1 MERSDDMPTL
11 DKMEIP
17 RPENWQDFERI
28 VECYTTIRW
37 FGCNAV
43 MCGSSGQ
50 NQRGVDI
57 YLRDKN
63 KDFIGIQCKRV
74 TRLPYKSI
82 EQEIEKAE
90 GFRPVLKYYI
100 IATTVKRNAELQ
112 EKVNVLNLQRNQ
124 VGTFTVEIIFW
135 EDIIGLL
142 KTDKKVLEQLYPEL
156 FHTGFGE
163 EKIVINTGNNNGS
176 ITGKVVNI
184 YQGKNAG
191 KQPVKRYID
200 GTVGSNPLQIAYI
213 RHLIE
218 RYKEYKEEDFD
229 DKNQMKYSLIYKSIQ
244 KETGFKWDETPS
256 ELFDDLCE
264 YLQHRIDNT
273 RIGRI
278 KKKGGNKVYS
288 TFEEFIAKKTKRK
301 FPNE

>member
-1 MERSDDMPTL
+1 MPTL

-28 VECYTTIRW
+28 VECYAAIRW
-37 FGCNAV
+37 SGCNVV

-57 YLRDKN
+57 YIRDAN

-74 TRLPYKSI
+74 TRLPFKSI

-90 GFRPVLKYYI
+90 GFRPVLKHFVF
-100 IATTVKRNAELQ
+100 ATTVKRSAELQ
-112 EKVNVLNLQRNQ
+112 EKVNILSLQRAQ
-124 VGTFTVEIIFW
+124 IGAFTVDVIFW

-156 FHTGFGE
+156 FHTGLGE
-163 EKIVINTGNNNGS
+163 GQIIINTGRNNGS

-184 YQGKNAG
+184 YKDGKAG
-191 KQPVKRYID
+191 KQHEKRYID
-200 GTVGSNPLQIAYI
+200 GTVGSNPLQIAYV
-213 RHLIE
+213 RHLID
-218 RYKEYKEEDFD
+218 RYKEFKKADFED
-229 DKNQMKYSLIYKSIQ
+229 KSQMKSPIIYVAIQ
-244 KETGFKWDETPS
+244 RETGFKWDETPS
-256 ELFDDLCE
+256 ELFNDLCE
-264 YLQHRIDNT
+264 YLQRRIDNT

-278 KKKGGNKVYS
+278 QKKGGNKIYS
-288 TFEEFIAKKTKRK
+288 TYEEFIAKRTKGK
-301 FPNE
+301 FPKE